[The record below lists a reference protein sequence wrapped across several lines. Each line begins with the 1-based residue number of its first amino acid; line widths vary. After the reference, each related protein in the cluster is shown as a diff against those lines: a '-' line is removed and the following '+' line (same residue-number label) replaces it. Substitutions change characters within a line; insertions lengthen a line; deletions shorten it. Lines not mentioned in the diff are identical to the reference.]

1 MLLHTAEP
9 MLQTLAAFSS
19 KNPSC
24 TQSHPPVACRSTR
37 GYRVMVA
44 VVTTIQGT
52 VFMTNEQ
59 RNKQKQ
65 SEKLEK
71 CFLIILLDFNL

>member
-1 MLLHTAEP
+1 
-9 MLQTLAAFSS
+9 
-19 KNPSC
+19 
-24 TQSHPPVACRSTR
+24 
-37 GYRVMVA
+37 MVA

-59 RNKQKQ
+59 TNKQKQ

-71 CFLIILLDFNL
+71 CFLIILLNFNL